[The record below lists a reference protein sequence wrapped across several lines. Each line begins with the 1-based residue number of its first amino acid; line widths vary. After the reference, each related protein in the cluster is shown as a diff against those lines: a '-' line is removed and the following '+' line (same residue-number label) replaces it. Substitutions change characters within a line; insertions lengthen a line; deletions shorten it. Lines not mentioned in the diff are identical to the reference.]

1 MKNAEDIFN
10 LLSEIPDPEI
20 PVISIIELG
29 VIRNIEIIND
39 STISLKITP
48 TYSGCPAMKQ
58 IEDDVRK
65 KLSENGFTTIDIKTI
80 FSPPWTTDWITPEA
94 KEKLR
99 KYGIAPPENS
109 TEDKSW
115 LTGKDKNIA
124 CPRCKSLNTKL
135 ISQFGSTACKALYQC
150 QDCLEHFDYIKLNR
164 PDKFN
169 SFNREMAF
177 ELHNAL
183 DNAENNENIRAIV
196 LTGTGKA
203 FCAGQD
209 LAEAID
215 PNGPGIAKIV
225 DEHYNPIILRLRS
238 IEKPIIAAVN
248 GVAAGA
254 GANIALACDIVTAT
268 FSASFIQAFS
278 KIGLIPDSGGTFF
291 LPRLIGFQKASALMM
306 LGDKVAATE
315 AHQMG
320 MIYKVFSDETFMDDV
335 LKLAE
340 TLSNMPTKAIGF
352 TKRLLNQSLTN
363 DLNAQLRHEGN
374 LQVEAANTS
383 DYKEGV
389 NAFLE
394 KRKPEF
400 KGL

>member
-1 MKNAEDIFN
+1 LKTAEDIFT

-115 LTGKDKNIA
+115 LTGKEKNIA

-150 QDCLEHFDYIKLNR
+150 QDCLEPFDY
-164 PDKFN
+164 
-169 SFNREMAF
+169 
-177 ELHNAL
+177 
-183 DNAENNENIRAIV
+183 
-196 LTGTGKA
+196 
-203 FCAGQD
+203 
-209 LAEAID
+209 
-215 PNGPGIAKIV
+215 
-225 DEHYNPIILRLRS
+225 
-238 IEKPIIAAVN
+238 
-248 GVAAGA
+248 
-254 GANIALACDIVTAT
+254 
-268 FSASFIQAFS
+268 
-278 KIGLIPDSGGTFF
+278 
-291 LPRLIGFQKASALMM
+291 
-306 LGDKVAATE
+306 
-315 AHQMG
+315 
-320 MIYKVFSDETFMDDV
+320 
-335 LKLAE
+335 
-340 TLSNMPTKAIGF
+340 
-352 TKRLLNQSLTN
+352 
-363 DLNAQLRHEGN
+363 
-374 LQVEAANTS
+374 
-383 DYKEGV
+383 
-389 NAFLE
+389 
-394 KRKPEF
+394 F
-400 KGL
+400 KCI